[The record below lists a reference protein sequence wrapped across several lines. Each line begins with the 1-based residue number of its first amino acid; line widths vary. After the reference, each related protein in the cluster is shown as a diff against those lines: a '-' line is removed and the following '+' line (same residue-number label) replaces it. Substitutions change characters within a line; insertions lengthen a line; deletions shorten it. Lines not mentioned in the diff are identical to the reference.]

1 MRLSIWVSVMCCLLI
16 GSYAFGF
23 NNQITAGIDYENWSS
38 SYENNDN
45 YEEEGDATT
54 TGIFL
59 GYTYYFTPLYNHDDR
74 PLDLLPFFS
83 KSSRVYGNVYTG
95 SYKYDIN
102 ASDSGNGWEWEQD
115 QSREKSW
122 TGFGLGGRYYLPSN
136 TGIGGR
142 VFTQDGKLD
151 DKDKDDTN
159 GFNRDDS
166 YDEGQNGLTVSVDHY
181 LSDYHNLAIKYSQT
195 SRNREYEEY
204 TDERDYSS
212 QWYLLNYT
220 GVLDQYSN
228 IYISIDIGKGTRKEE
243 RSYNEDD
250 TNRDDEDFK
259 HDLTKLSVTA
269 GPVYRNFA
277 VYVSLSQTK
286 YDPKDDDPWEWEAVA
301 TYFAVAPR
309 YWFSEQ
315 LMVGCDLYH
324 RTWKQSSEDPDSDWE
339 SDYDESGTGIEI
351 KARYRF

>member
-23 NNQITAGIDYENWSS
+23 NNQITAGIVYEDWSS
-38 SYENNDN
+38 KDEDNDN
-45 YEEEGDATT
+45 YEADGDGATT
-54 TGIFL
+54 EVFL
-59 GYTYYFTPLYNHDDR
+59 GYTYYFTLLDNYDNQPLE
-74 PLDLLPFFS
+74 LLPFFS

-95 SYKYDIN
+95 SYKWDID

-122 TGFGLGGRYYLPSN
+122 SGFGLGGRYYLPSN
-136 TGIGGR
+136 TGIGGS

-159 GFNRDDS
+159 GNNRDHS
-166 YDEGQNGLTVSVDHY
+166 YDEGRNGLTVSVDHY

-195 SRNREYEEY
+195 TTNREYEEY
-204 TDERDYSS
+204 TDERDYSW

-220 GVLDQYSN
+220 GVLAGQPN
-228 IYISIDIGKGTRKEE
+228 IYINAEIGKGTRKEE
-243 RSYNEDD
+243 RSYNDDD

-259 HDLTKLSVTA
+259 HDLTYLRVTA

-286 YDPKDDDPWEWEAVA
+286 YDPKDDDPYEWEAES
-301 TYFAVAPR
+301 TYISVSPR

-324 RTWKQSSEDPDSDWE
+324 RTWKQSAEYPDSDYEW
-339 SDYDESGTGIEI
+339 DCD
-351 KARYRF
+351 AR